1 MLHQTEDMEPVN
13 QAEDVLNKIMRLNK
27 RIKVRYV
34 HTILIV
40 QKNLDQEFQKRY
52 GKTKTELLDSW
63 LEMDASSI
71 QEECNRMGV
80 KSTNKHIENI

>member
-1 MLHQTEDMEPVN
+1 MMLHQTEDMEPVN

-40 QKNLDQEFQKRY
+40 QKNVD
-52 GKTKTELLDSW
+52 
-63 LEMDASSI
+63 
-71 QEECNRMGV
+71 
-80 KSTNKHIENI
+80 